1 MCNNLNKKF
10 YNNKDIVNYYKYLNN
25 KGLFNYE
32 QLLIDKFFKRTDY
45 ILDIGCGAGR
55 VTLALINQGFN
66 SLGIDSSKSMI
77 QLTQKMHIPAI
88 LNDATNMTFKDNT
101 FDACIF
107 SFNGLMLINSYK
119 NRCKALKE
127 ISRVVKNNGMLIFT
141 TPFLDNKI
149 NIEYWRSKIR
159 NLNISIENME
169 FEQML
174 QLSDEILEE
183 GDIQYY
189 IHIPFLSEVHKMIE
203 QTSFKILSSG
213 RRLDYFDEESCEDEL
228 DDNYFWVVINEKD

>member
-77 QLTQKMHIPAI
+77 QLTQK
-88 LNDATNMTFKDNT
+88 
-101 FDACIF
+101 CIF
-107 SFNGLMLINSYK
+107 PLF
-119 NRCKALKE
+119 
-127 ISRVVKNNGMLIFT
+127 
-141 TPFLDNKI
+141 
-149 NIEYWRSKIR
+149 
-159 NLNISIENME
+159 
-169 FEQML
+169 
-174 QLSDEILEE
+174 
-183 GDIQYY
+183 
-189 IHIPFLSEVHKMIE
+189 
-203 QTSFKILSSG
+203 
-213 RRLDYFDEESCEDEL
+213 
-228 DDNYFWVVINEKD
+228 